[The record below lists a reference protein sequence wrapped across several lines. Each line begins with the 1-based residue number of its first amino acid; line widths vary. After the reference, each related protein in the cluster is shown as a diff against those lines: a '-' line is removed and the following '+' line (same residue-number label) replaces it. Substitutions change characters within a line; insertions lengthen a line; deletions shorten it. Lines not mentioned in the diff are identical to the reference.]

1 MTLEEL
7 YNIVANRKTSFAEES
22 YVANLMT
29 EGIDRIL
36 QKIGEEATE
45 VVIAG
50 KNNIR
55 KDLIS
60 ESTDLLFHLVVLFSN
75 QDIKLDQIYE
85 ELEKRRKIVK
95 PSPTSYKSE

>member
-7 YNIVANRKTSFAEES
+7 YNIVENRKTSFAEES

-60 ESTDLLFHLVVLFSN
+60 ESTDLLFHLMVLFF
-75 QDIKLDQIYE
+75 QPRYQA
-85 ELEKRRKIVK
+85 
-95 PSPTSYKSE
+95 